1 MRIALWLLA
10 LFGVAVAAALFAG
23 DNPGSITLFWPPYR
37 IDLSLNLV
45 LLLLLGA
52 FLTLHLALRAL
63 SALFAIPREAR
74 SWRLRQRERGMQSA
88 LLDAYSQLVA
98 GRFVRARKA
107 SESVLVQLRSLEA
120 GGDKLTYAGRLR
132 SVAHL
137 LAADAAHALQ
147 DRSARDQHYQ
157 LALEFPANSGAPE
170 TREGAHLRAARWA
183 LDDRD
188 AVQALQLLD
197 DMGQGAARRTLALR
211 LRLKA
216 ARMARHTQGA
226 LETARLLSKH
236 RALSQLAAAGVLRGL
251 AIELRAG
258 AHDPAQLQRA
268 WAQLDPSE
276 RAMSDVAIHAA
287 ERLVTLGGDP
297 VLGRQWLLPVWDAM
311 QSRPDVLTPPQS
323 VALVRA
329 LERGFGTSGGAPDP
343 VWLTRIESVQL
354 KNPGDPLLQYLAG
367 VTCMRLQL
375 WGKARQLL
383 TQSLTRL
390 QDTALRRDAWRLL
403 AELAQQHGDT
413 EAATQAWRSAAQSL
427 PTGPGS

>member
-45 LLLLLGA
+45 LLLLMGA

-74 SWRLRQRERGMQSA
+74 SWRLRQRERSMQSA
-88 LLDAYSQLVA
+88 LLDAFSQLVA

-157 LALEFPANSGAPE
+157 LALEFSATSGAPE

-188 AVQALQLLD
+188 AVLALQLLD

-216 ARMARHTQGA
+216 ARMARQPQGA

-251 AIELRAG
+251 AIELLAG
-258 AHDPAQLQRA
+258 AHDPVQLQRA

-276 RAMSDVAIHAA
+276 RAMPDVAIHAA

-413 EAATQAWRSAAQSL
+413 EAATQAWRNAALS
-427 PTGPGS
+427 